1 MISYR
6 DKVSSLRHIAASF
19 GLPELKPGFPGLYM
33 RIWSWD
39 YGENRYVIDIK
50 RCRTENQCSIISFVP
65 SGRDTNHLITIH
77 KRFTVKPISGW
88 DTFFN
93 SLKNYNIPQ
102 MNGVEFVGRNKTDM
116 TGLEFVEFE
125 IAERYQYRYYEFL
138 EPYYF
143 KNTDSV
149 SAKICQFFTYFNR
162 EMKTQIYKI
171 NSVTKD
177 SILAK

>member
-1 MISYR
+1 
-6 DKVSSLRHIAASF
+6 
-19 GLPELKPGFPGLYM
+19 M
-33 RIWSWD
+33 R
-39 YGENRYVIDIK
+39 
-50 RCRTENQCSIISFVP
+50 
-65 SGRDTNHLITIH
+65 
-77 KRFTVKPISGW
+77 
-88 DTFFN
+88 
-93 SLKNYNIPQ
+93 
-102 MNGVEFVGRNKTDM
+102 GVEFVGRNKTDM

-149 SAKICQFFTYFNR
+149 SAKICQFFNYFNR
-162 EMKTQIYKI
+162 EMKTHIYEI